1 MKRISKRIMALCLCL
16 SILLIFSQVV
26 LAEELPFEVESKSAL
41 LMDYDT
47 ETILYEKNLHDE
59 MPIASVTKIMTTLL
73 ALEAIEDGR
82 IALEDEVT
90 ISDYAASMGG
100 SQVFLSPGEKLPV
113 SAILKAIIIA
123 SGNDASVAIA
133 EKISGTIETFVD
145 NMNKRAKE
153 LGMENSNFTNCT
165 GLSDDNNYSTA
176 YDVSIMSRELLRHPI
191 FFQWSTIW
199 IDNLE
204 ESANNTE
211 LTNTNRLV
219 RFYDGCDGI
228 KTGYTDKAQSCLSAS
243 AKRGNLRLI
252 SIVLAAPNSKIRFAE
267 ASKLMDYGFANY
279 EALPIVK
286 KDDMIKK
293 DIMITGGKQKIL
305 SGVAS
310 DDFSILQKKGE
321 NDEYEIENFIEEPLK
336 APITKGQKIGSMYI
350 QKDGKKVTATD
361 ILADRDIEIAGFY
374 DYFKQVIHSWISKSD
389 GS

>member
-1 MKRISKRIMALCLCL
+1 MALCLCL

-321 NDEYEIENFIEEPLK
+321 NDEYEIENFIEEPMK

>member
-1 MKRISKRIMALCLCL
+1 M
-16 SILLIFSQVV
+16 IFSQVV

-321 NDEYEIENFIEEPLK
+321 NDEYEIENFIEEPMK